1 MTAHNK
7 SDKERD
13 FIFLSESSRSQ
24 TPEFLDAL
32 QRAIDEVNS
41 LPEVPDYVPLQ
52 PEQEQESS
60 ELSDLDHTQPPFL
73 EPDRHPAKLP
83 RAPSLPPEMF
93 APRRLNTH
101 PPGKS
106 GTALPDFANLRSLRA
121 SVTPMSTKHPLHGT
135 AQVNPS
141 QYDSN
146 TQERAAAE
154 FSDDEHPQSYRPS
167 IERAP
172 DDLLSYQGSSGPEQ
186 SFDLEEQHR
195 RQAALTRLT
204 QHQYDQYDQ
213 YEEPA
218 AVNDNA
224 HVRGRDWLALGVSF
238 GLVTIVAG
246 AVGFFVI
253 QFWAAG
259 SLVLE
264 QNTPETAGARAIVIP
279 GKDQSSPK
287 PAARLMLSELSGAT
301 NQPVA
306 LGVSA
311 DAAPSGASIMVRGM
325 PAGSRINAGT
335 AAGEGAWRVPVRDL
349 GHAAIMPPLN
359 FVGTMNLSIDL
370 RLADSSIADS
380 DVLRLNWTPAAADS
394 LVPKSVRT
402 TSVAGST
409 DPFQPPPVP
418 KSVAVAPAA
427 NSVESP
433 AIEQQANR
441 AVASPGVRQLDRDE
455 VVNLLK
461 RGESAFGNGDVA
473 AARLLL
479 RRAAEAGNARAA
491 MILAATYDPRVLQ
504 QIGALGAEADTAQAA
519 AWYKKASEMGSA
531 EAAQQLQQL
540 AKQ

>member
-1 MTAHNK
+1 
-7 SDKERD
+7 
-13 FIFLSESSRSQ
+13 
-24 TPEFLDAL
+24 
-32 QRAIDEVNS
+32 
-41 LPEVPDYVPLQ
+41 
-52 PEQEQESS
+52 
-60 ELSDLDHTQPPFL
+60 
-73 EPDRHPAKLP
+73 
-83 RAPSLPPEMF
+83 MF
-93 APRRLNTH
+93 APRRLNIH
-101 PPGKS
+101 PSGKS

-121 SVTPMSTKHPLHGT
+121 SVTPMSMKHPLHGN

-418 KSVAVAPAA
+418 KSVAVAPALVGIGRA
-427 NSVESP
+427 RFKCVTGGAVPAADAREEDRVDAGRWRPPGRDAVEVEEHGARDHGVESL
-433 AIEQQANR
+433 R
-441 AVASPGVRQLDRDE
+441 AGH
-455 VVNLLK
+455 
-461 RGESAFGNGDVA
+461 
-473 AARLLL
+473 
-479 RRAAEAGNARAA
+479 
-491 MILAATYDPRVLQ
+491 
-504 QIGALGAEADTAQAA
+504 
-519 AWYKKASEMGSA
+519 
-531 EAAQQLQQL
+531 
-540 AKQ
+540 